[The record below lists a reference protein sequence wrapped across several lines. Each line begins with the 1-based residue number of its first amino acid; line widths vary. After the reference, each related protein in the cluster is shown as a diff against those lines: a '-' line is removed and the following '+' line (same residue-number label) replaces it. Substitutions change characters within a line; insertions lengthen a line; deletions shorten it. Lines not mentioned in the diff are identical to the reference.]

1 MNYMKL
7 LIAITILIVCGYGCG
22 SIPFQKTSYVPMR
35 NVDSLALV
43 EQFRQHSPEK
53 FMLINTIV
61 FKYNWNKFSAI
72 GYIDVNTGEK
82 TFKAV
87 CVNPMGLK
95 LFELT
100 GDKDKVDSSSL
111 LEQFSRKGNFA
122 GTVGEDIRRIYFDLT
137 PSSGAKINKKKL
149 KVVFSE
155 PSGPGIL
162 VYIFAGSAGFLVE
175 KNYYED
181 GILNWR
187 VSYYEYRQKDDKFYP
202 AGIILKNYKYGY
214 SLTIK
219 LKEIRG

>member
-1 MNYMKL
+1 MKRL
-7 LIAITILIVCGYGCG
+7 FLIFIVLICVVGCSG
-22 SIPFQKTSYVPMR
+22 IPFQKTLYVSMPSV
-35 NVDSLALV
+35 NPWSLV
-43 EQFRQHSPEK
+43 EEFRKTSPDN
-53 FMLINTIV
+53 FRIINTIV

-72 GYIDVNTGEK
+72 GYIDVNAGEK

-87 CVNPMGLK
+87 CINPMGVK

-100 GDKDKVDSSSL
+100 GDREKIDSHFVM
-111 LEQFSRKGNFA
+111 EQFSGKGNFA

-137 PSSGAKINKKKL
+137 PSAGAVVNKKKT
-149 KVVFSE
+149 KIVFSE
-155 PSGPGIL
+155 PAGSGIL
-162 VYIFAGSAGFLVE
+162 EYTFAGSAGLLVE

-181 GILNWR
+181 GILNRR

-219 LKEIRG
+219 LKEIRV